1 VRHEGELDMRVMEI
15 SPFRRNSEIT
25 DFNYFLRTCLSQ
37 IIVRRPDQAIQLLGY
52 MCFPNDE
59 EERHALMQTLRS
71 WAMEPE
77 LGHIIIPRKLPRI
90 QHEWLL
96 VADIVHLHFD
106 LTTGQHQ
113 ARRGGP
119 SIGKAITLAEANTK
133 SRGTGASSLWKHW
146 STYKDVAPLVTA
158 ATLIC
163 DEARRSYRQQRF
175 GPFGLQYTQLLSF
188 QMALLMPDLV
198 IAVALEFERVGLST
212 VPAGYTEPALDPQT
226 LWRIPPDMNVVAV
239 PPPSRA
245 IRPQDLRIL
254 SNRRAGN
261 RGRSNA
267 RVLQ

>member
-1 VRHEGELDMRVMEI
+1 
-15 SPFRRNSEIT
+15 
-25 DFNYFLRTCLSQ
+25 
-37 IIVRRPDQAIQLLGY
+37 

-59 EERHALMQTLRS
+59 EERHALVQTLRS
-71 WAMEPE
+71 WATEAE
-77 LGHIIIPRKLPRI
+77 SCRIVVPRRLRRI
-90 QHEWLL
+90 QHEWLR

-106 LTTGQHQ
+106 LTAGQHQ

-133 SRGTGASSLWKHW
+133 SRGTGASSLWKRW

-163 DEARRSYRQQRF
+163 DEARRKYRQQHF
-175 GPFGLQYTQLLSF
+175 GPFGLTYKELIPF
-188 QMALLMPDLV
+188 QMAWLMPNLV
-198 IAVALEFERVGLST
+198 IAVALEFERIGLFT
-212 VPAGYTEPALDPQT
+212 VPAGCTEPALDPQT

-245 IRPQDLRIL
+245 IRSQDIRVL
-254 SNRRAGN
+254 NDRRAGN

-267 RVLQ
+267 RVLQC